1 MEVLR
6 WIRACWLYIRGL
18 NDTKNVDGWGSDGW
32 KKEFRRFEEGE
43 RQWAVVCTKMGMG
56 MDKIGE

>member
-1 MEVLR
+1 M
-6 WIRACWLYIRGL
+6 
-18 NDTKNVDGWGSDGW
+18 KNVDGWGSDGW